1 MTPKGGRLVIILVY
15 YGEVSSQKLDNLI
28 FLSSERCSLTWREN
42 NSNIHSI
49 NVDGNNYHN

>member
-15 YGEVSSQKLDNLI
+15 SSEVSSQKLDNLI

-49 NVDGNNYHN
+49 NVDGNNYNN